1 MKTYL
6 VIFDSFVDNL
16 SKPQLDLGFI
26 SFIILMTV
34 SLSIKLNVKWDV
46 YLFVMKYLKLLFPVY
61 FILFAKLGPTFVKK
75 ALNLFD
81 ISSLSVISFSPSLK
95 VSGNAFFF

>member
-1 MKTYL
+1 
-6 VIFDSFVDNL
+6 
-16 SKPQLDLGFI
+16 
-26 SFIILMTV
+26 
-34 SLSIKLNVKWDV
+34 
-46 YLFVMKYLKLLFPVY
+46 MKYLKLLFPVY